1 MPSPTLLFRT
11 IALTLLATAPLAA
24 VAQVSTAASNF
35 ATELG
40 TENAIINNQF
50 TLNGSHTQS
59 GIAAGGATTIENGS
73 VLNQNSSYT
82 DDAYSVRVYGQ
93 LTLSGGSDQS
103 LNDGATFVQNST
115 TNVGLKDFSVNG
127 GGQRVLTFGSSSS
140 SQPQIAENGNSGH
153 PAPTKFISTA
163 DNYFTSRASALS
175 ADSTVFANASAIN
188 PTNSSGTLTFN
199 AAPTGI
205 TVFNWDVAAQGSINQ
220 VAINAA
226 AGSDAI
232 INVFDV
238 PGGTWSPTFNFIG
251 NGATAASASR
261 VLFNFEGN
269 LNVTTS
275 NEWWGSML
283 GADTSLVG
291 DGNLNGQIYV
301 NNLTENSREIHYD
314 KLAAIPEPA
323 TDATLIGLAVL
334 TAVLARRRRMPG
346 AANSR
351 V

>member
-1 MPSPTLLFRT
+1 MPSPTLLLRT
-11 IALTLLATAPLAA
+11 IAFALLVAAPLAA

-40 TENAIINNQF
+40 TENVITNNQF

-59 GIAAGGATTIENGS
+59 GVAAGGATTIENGS

-153 PAPTKFISTA
+153 PAPTQFISTA

-188 PTNSSGTLTFN
+188 PINSSGTLTFN

-205 TVFNWDVAAQGSINQ
+205 TVFNWDVAHQGSINQ

-226 AGSDAI
+226 AGSAAI
-232 INVFDV
+232 INIFDV

-283 GADTSLVG
+283 GASTSLTG
-291 DGNLNGQIYV
+291 NGNLNGQIYV

-314 KLAAIPEPA
+314 KLVAIPEPA
-323 TDATLIGLAVL
+323 IDATLMGLAVL
-334 TAVLARRRRMPG
+334 TATISRRRRMLG
-346 AANSR
+346 AST
-351 V
+351 